1 MSESFEDVFEAL
13 AKEATDLLVQKQRG
27 YGPKNIEELGF
38 HGVFSR
44 LASDKINRLRNLMN
58 GTVVKGHVVLDFSD
72 GDLDESVEDTLL
84 DIANYALILLALKR
98 GLWGRPLR
106 SEFGAS
112 SISYDEVSF

>member
-1 MSESFEDVFEAL
+1 MTHLAECDCGLCNPPESFEDVFEAL

-58 GTVVKGHVVLDFSD
+58 GSVVKGQVVLDFTD
-72 GDLDESVEDTLL
+72 GDLTSPSRT
-84 DIANYALILLALKR
+84 
-98 GLWGRPLR
+98 P
-106 SEFGAS
+106 S
-112 SISYDEVSF
+112 STSLTTP